1 MRLFAC
7 RQFTP
12 LAQKSLL
19 KTLLIM
25 NLTTVFLLALCLSA
39 SAKTFSQRV
48 SLSEKNVPLEKI
60 FKEITRQTGYTFVY
74 TRSLLKKSKN
84 ISINVRNAPIER
96 SLDLCFKEQP
106 LTYTILKT
114 MVVIKEKEIVV
125 PKEIIYTQT
134 PTAILPPPITGKVT
148 DNKGLPLEGATIL
161 VKGTSAGVK
170 SDANGNFSIEAAPN
184 STLVISYV
192 GFESTEVNV
201 ENRTNISVQ
210 LRPSVA
216 TGDEVVVVGYGT
228 KKRGEI
234 TGSISNI
241 GSDAIVEHRN
251 TDLVKSLQGAAPGLI
266 VKDVG
271 GIPGSED
278 ATILIRGTH
287 TLGDNSPLYVV
298 DGVPQPSIS
307 QISPY
312 DIEQISVLKDASA
325 AIYGARAANG
335 VILIK
340 TKRGRSGKVNLNLN
354 AELGSSKLT
363 REPAIQNSYQYAIY
377 RNEAFKAVGLPP
389 QFSDDDIELYRNQ
402 TDPLTHP
409 STDWYHLTYKK
420 YAPVSSYNVSASGGS
435 ENVQFYLS
443 GSYLDQ
449 STNYA
454 SNDGRFR
461 RYQLRSNI
469 DAHIGKYLK
478 LGADLSLRLRNSKM
492 PIVDALG
499 VMHGVWFAYPTEV
512 GQFPNGL
519 YGAVHEDRNT
529 MVISSFLPGYNNQ
542 ENGFVNP
549 RLSFELNMDWITRGL
564 KLIGYSAFNYRLN
577 NSKTFQHP
585 ITVYNYNE
593 STDEYIGRPTLFPA
607 GGHITLNQSTSF
619 YKEELYHLRL
629 AYERRFGNHGVSGF
643 IAAESDQS
651 VTNAMNAGRK
661 DLFSDNKDQLFAG
674 AEDGRTVGGSSVLSG
689 RENYFGSVSYDFKRR
704 YMLDFTLRSDGSF
717 NFPKG
722 QQFGTFPSIS
732 AAWNIYKESFMS
744 NDKIDNLKL
753 RASYGEMGNDRI
765 PDYQFLTRYNVNS
778 FMIFGQEPTYNSGI
792 TIANIPNP
800 NITWETSKMMD
811 VGVDVTFFNKLNIT
825 LDYFYEKRR
834 GILIQR
840 SLSVPL
846 YTAITLPYE
855 NLGKVDNWGFE
866 SQIGYSN
873 KIGNFNYSV
882 NGNFT
887 YNRDK
892 VIYMDEPKN
901 IPSYQKQEGHPI
913 NSMLAYVADGLFKSK
928 DDVDN
933 SPHIPGAVPGFIK
946 YVDLNGDGK
955 ISSLDQKRFY
965 QSTTPAIQF
974 GLNATLSYKGLSLFF
989 MLQGQGDALN
999 AIGFNDD
1006 GAKPEIYFTERW
1018 TEDNPNAKQPR
1029 PTLGFSQYY
1038 LTSSYDFQSAAYLRL
1053 KNLQISYDLSSIKGV
1068 SNIFK
1073 ACNVYLRGT
1082 NVWTLS
1088 QIKLFDP
1095 ELPYVADQRGNRA
1108 RYYPQ
1113 LSRYSIGFNITL

>member
-1 MRLFAC
+1 MNHSYFTRFRKPFKMLQEFVGLFQTTNNKQSLQLRAIVLLLVMSSFQVLFAS
-7 RQFTP
+7 P
-12 LAQKSLL
+12 VKSGSITVG
-19 KTLLIM
+19 KTLLS
-25 NLTTVFLLALCLSA
+25 NNYS
-39 SAKTFSQRV
+39 
-48 SLSEKNVPLEKI
+48 
-60 FKEITRQTGYTFVY
+60 
-74 TRSLLKKSKN
+74 
-84 ISINVRNAPIER
+84 
-96 SLDLCFKEQP
+96 P
-106 LTYTILKT
+106 LTHANIVTGQVTNSKGAPLVGVSVTIK
-114 MVVIKEKEIVV
+114 
-125 PKEIIYTQT
+125 
-134 PTAILPPPITGKVT
+134 
-148 DNKGLPLEGATIL
+148 GATT
-161 VKGTSAGVK
+161 GTSTDAQGNYSIDVP
-170 SDANGNFSIEAAPN
+170 ANG
-184 STLVISYV
+184 TLVFSYV
-192 GFESTEVNV
+192 GFATREVPVNGRSAVNMVMEESVSALDQV
-201 ENRTNISVQ
+201 I
-210 LRPSVA
+210 
-216 TGDEVVVVGYGT
+216 VVGYGT
-228 KKRGEI
+228 KQRGEI
-234 TGSISNI
+234 TGSISNL

-312 DIEQISVLKDASA
+312 DIEEISVLKDASA

-340 TKRGRSGKVNLNLN
+340 TKRGRQGKVNLNLN

-389 QFSDDDIELYRNQ
+389 QFSDNDIELYKNQ

-449 STNYA
+449 NTNYA
-454 SNDGRFR
+454 SNDGTFR

-492 PIVDALG
+492 PVVNALG

-577 NSKTFQHP
+577 NSKIFQHP
-585 ITVYNYNE
+585 VTVYNYNE

-607 GGHITLNQSTSF
+607 SGHISLSQSTSF

-629 AYERRFGNHGVSGF
+629 AYERRFGNHGISGF
-643 IAAESDQS
+643 VAAESDQS
-651 VTNAMNAGRK
+651 ISNDMSAGRK
-661 DLFSDNKDQLFAG
+661 DLFSINKDQLFAG
-674 AEDGRTVGGSSVLSG
+674 AEDGRTVGGSAVLSG
-689 RENYFGSVSYDFKRR
+689 RENYFGSVSYDFKRK
-704 YMLDFTLRSDGSF
+704 YLLDFTLRNDGSF

-732 AAWNIYKESFMS
+732 AAWNLYKESFMV
-744 NDKIDNLKL
+744 NDKINNLKL

-765 PDYQFLTRYNVNS
+765 SDYQYLTRYNVNS

-811 VGVDVTFFNKLNIT
+811 LGVDATFFNKLNIT

-834 GILIQR
+834 GILIRR

-866 SQIGYSN
+866 SEVGYNN

-913 NSMLAYVADGLFKSK
+913 NSMLAYVADGLFQSK

-974 GLNATLSYKGLSLFF
+974 GLNATLSYKGFSLYF

-1018 TEDNPNAKQPR
+1018 TENNPNAKQPR

-1038 LTSSYDFQSAAYLRL
+1038 LTSSYDFKSAAYLRL

-1068 SNIFK
+1068 SDIFK
-1073 ACNVYLRGT
+1073 VCNVYLRGT

-1113 LSRYSIGFNITL
+1113 LSRYSVGFNITL